1 MAVTPVAHPI
11 DQCLHCK
18 KPVVDNLTITTCHHI
33 YHKTC
38 LDGWFKR
45 KKTCPF
51 DQGVISP
58 ELCKPLQVSF
68 SMNSAEDEK
77 FVISTLPENLQD
89 EIEKVC
95 SICTEEFA
103 TVYFIQESKGFMHTA
118 CWIELHPKETSTS
131 PHPIVLPQQIATMER
146 KWIESG
152 RKAKQPSPLPIPP
165 SKQPPSAALPP
176 VPSSAMGSAESP
188 RKFSKPISPL
198 ALVLLAIAPVISLW
212 AYMMNTRIYKN
223 SNPLLFVLS
232 IPVLITL
239 KILFF
244 ASFFFKRIF
253 TERKA

>member
-1 MAVTPVAHPI
+1 MAVKPVAHPI

-18 KPVVDNLTITTCHHI
+18 KSVVDNLTITTCDHI

-38 LDGWFKR
+38 LTDWFTR
-45 KKTCPF
+45 KKTCPI
-51 DQGVISP
+51 DQGDLSP

-68 SMNSAEDEK
+68 SMDSAEDEK
-77 FVISTLPENLQD
+77 FVSSTLPKNLDD
-89 EIEKVC
+89 EVEKVC

-103 TVYFIQESKGFMHTA
+103 VYFIQENKRFMHQA
-118 CWIELHPKETSTS
+118 CWIELHPDKKES
-131 PHPIVLPQQIATMER
+131 PPPSWYPQQIATMER

-152 RKAKQPSPLPIPP
+152 RPSKLPLPAPLP
-165 SKQPPSAALPP
+165 SLQQPLSAALPALH
-176 VPSSAMGSAESP
+176 SNAMGPAGSP
-188 RKFSKPISPL
+188 RVPSKPISPL
-198 ALVLLAIAPVISLW
+198 ALVLLAIAPVVSLW